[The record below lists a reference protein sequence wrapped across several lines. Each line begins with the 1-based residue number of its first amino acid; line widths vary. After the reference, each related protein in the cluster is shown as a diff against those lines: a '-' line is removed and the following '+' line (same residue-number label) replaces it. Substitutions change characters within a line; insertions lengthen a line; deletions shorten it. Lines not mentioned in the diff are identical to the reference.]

1 MPPSFRNTPQER
13 VRYGRLPFLGGVELL
28 DASYVAQRFGKHYH
42 EGYALGCVT
51 SGGLAF
57 RSRGANRLAGPGQI
71 NLTSPGDA
79 HDGHAA
85 LPEGWSYRMLYLA
98 PQALA
103 AVTSRPDKQDR
114 SCDIRF
120 RSDVLDDPALARRIL
135 RAHRVLFDP
144 NATLLGKETLLLDLL
159 RAWVERH
166 GIERPAP
173 APEHGPPASVRL
185 ARELIEARFD
195 EDLSLAE
202 LSRVA
207 GLSPYHF
214 IRVFEKQTGLTPHL
228 HLINTRLAAA
238 KQALDQDGRLADIA
252 AQTGFSDQAHL
263 TRLFKQRYGI
273 TPAAYRNFLQNP
285 LAE

>member
-1 MPPSFRNTPQER
+1 MSHAAQER
-13 VRYGRLPFLGGVELL
+13 VRYARLPFLGGVELL
-28 DASYVAQRFGKHYH
+28 DASYVAQRFGKHVH

-51 SGGLAF
+51 QGGLAF
-57 RSRGANRLAGPGQI
+57 RSRGAGRLAGPGQI

-85 LPEGWSYRMLYLA
+85 LPEGWSYRMFYLD
-98 PQALA
+98 PL
-103 AVTSRPDKQDR
+103 AVTTVAAPPDKQDR
-114 SCDIRF
+114 PCEIRF
-120 RSDVLDDPALARRIL
+120 RNDVLDDPALARRIL

-144 NATLLGKETLLLDLL
+144 TATLLAKESLLLGLL

-173 APEHGPPASVRL
+173 APEQGPPAAVRL
-185 ARELIEARFD
+185 AKELIEARYE

-202 LSRVA
+202 LSRAA
-207 GLSPYHF
+207 GLSPFHF

-285 LAE
+285 LVETA